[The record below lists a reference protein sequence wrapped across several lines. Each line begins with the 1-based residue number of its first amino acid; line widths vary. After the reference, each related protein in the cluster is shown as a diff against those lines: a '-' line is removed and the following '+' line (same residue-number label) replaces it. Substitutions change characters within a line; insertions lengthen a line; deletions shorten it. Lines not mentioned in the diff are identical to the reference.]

1 MLEGLK
7 ILALIPARAGSKGIK
22 NKNIVDLAGK
32 PLIAYSIEAAKES
45 RYIDKIV
52 VSTDGVKIAET
63 AKRYGASVPF
73 LRPEE
78 FAQDTSKT
86 IDAVLHCVDTLEQ
99 MGEHY
104 DVLCLLQPTEPMR
117 TTEDIDCAIEKFVEN
132 GKVGLASIS
141 EVDDHPILIR
151 SVDENGRMKSLLH
164 VNSTCRRQDMPQ
176 YYRINGAIYINLVTE
191 LSPET
196 SFNDNPIPY
205 IMDKRHS
212 IDIDEMDD
220 LMRAELYVREQDNSN
235 IPEKNKR

>member
-1 MLEGLK
+1 MIDGLK

-52 VSTDGVKIAET
+52 VSTDGIEIAGT
-63 AKRYGASVPF
+63 AKQYGASVPF

-78 FAQDTSKT
+78 LAKDTSKT
-86 IDAVLHCVDTLEQ
+86 IDAVLHCIDTLNQ
-99 MGEHY
+99 KGEHY

-117 TTEDIDCAIEKFVEN
+117 TTEDIDRAIERFIEN
-132 GKVGLASIS
+132 DKAGLASIS
-141 EVDDHPILIR
+141 EVDDHPILVR

-191 LSPET
+191 LSPDT

-212 IDIDEMDD
+212 IDIDDMDD
-220 LMRAELYVREQDNSN
+220 LLRVELYIRAQDKSN
-235 IPEKNKR
+235 EI